1 MPPHASP
8 GPALALSLALAL
20 LPVGARAMDCG
31 AAPSQLI
38 LRSDNDVYGRAGQD
52 QNYTA
57 GASATYVSATLQG
70 EDAGDCLPAPLAAL
84 DRGTRW
90 LRRGEGGQRNL
101 VLTWHHAIYTP
112 VDGTRADL
120 ITDDRPYAATVMLG
134 IGHHVRDG
142 ERLAST
148 RLSLGMLGP
157 SAQGEM
163 AQDAIHRLFGR
174 PRFEGWDNQL
184 RDEPLLQLD
193 HERRWRLRRERRDEG
208 LGWDLT
214 THAGASLGNA
224 YVHANGGVE
233 WRWGRGL
240 PDDFGTAPFRLA
252 GDNQA
257 PGPARAP
264 ARRLDWHVF
273 AALDLRAV
281 GRDITLDGNT
291 WKDGH
296 SVDRRALVGELS
308 LGIAATWGPWK
319 AAYANIRRSEE
330 FDGQGERPVTGTITL
345 SRSF

>member
-1 MPPHASP
+1 MSLPAPI
-8 GPALALSLALAL
+8 GPTAIAL
-20 LPVGARAMDCG
+20 LLLAGLPAGALAMDCG

-57 GASATYVSATLQG
+57 GAAATYVSATLEGDQ
-70 EDAGDCLPAPLAAL
+70 DCLPAALAAI

-90 LRRGEGGQRNL
+90 LRWGDGAQRNL

-142 ERLAST
+142 DRLAST
-148 RLSLGMLGP
+148 RLALGMLGP

-184 RDEPLLQLD
+184 RDEAIVQLD
-193 HERRWRLRRERRDEG
+193 HERRWRLQRDVRDEG
-208 LGWDLT
+208 LGWDLIG
-214 THAGASLGNA
+214 HAGASVGNA
-224 YVHANGGVE
+224 FVQANGGLE
-233 WRWGRGL
+233 WRWGRGV
-240 PDDFGTAPFRLA
+240 PDDFGSAPFRLA

-257 PGPARAP
+257 PGPAPAR
-264 ARRLDWHVF
+264 ARRLDWHLF

-296 SVDRRALVGELS
+296 SVDRRVLVGELS
-308 LGIAATWGPWK
+308 IGLAATWGPWK
-319 AAYANIRRSEE
+319 AAYANVRRSHE
-330 FDGQGERPVTGTITL
+330 FEGQGERPVTGTITL